1 MCQKVQDLTQ
11 GNKQRNTLQA
21 GSNLS
26 RPCRVMLGESEEN
39 MNRESIRKKRF
50 LCELD
55 NLLIDTVDD
64 CIDEDGNKTE
74 THYTE
79 EMIYNIIMETD
90 EYHLLGTNYVREI
103 IHKFVQD
110 FGYRMQT
117 LRQYNLI

>member
-1 MCQKVQDLTQ
+1 M
-11 GNKQRNTLQA
+11 QA

>member
-64 CIDEDGNKTE
+64 CIDEDGNKT
-74 THYTE
+74 
-79 EMIYNIIMETD
+79 D